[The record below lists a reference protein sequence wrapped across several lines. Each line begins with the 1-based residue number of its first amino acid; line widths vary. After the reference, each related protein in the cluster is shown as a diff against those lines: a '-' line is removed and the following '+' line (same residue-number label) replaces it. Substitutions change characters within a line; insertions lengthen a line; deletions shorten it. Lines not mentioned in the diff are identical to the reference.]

1 MIIKIKVDNKYHIF
15 DNVSKVDYYIKSK
28 HSDANGNITENIH
41 EDESITVQTSIINPI
56 KYNWISFENNKDG
69 NKQSIIFDTVAYI
82 CNDNGKT
89 IEIIRV

>member
-1 MIIKIKVDNKYHIF
+1 MIIKIKADDKYHIF
-15 DNVSKVDYYIKSK
+15 DNVSKVDYYIKPK
-28 HSDANGNITENIH
+28 HSNSDGNIIEQIRDG
-41 EDESITVQTSIINPI
+41 DESITVQTSTDNPI
-56 KYNWISFENNKDG
+56 KYNWISFEDKDG

>member
-1 MIIKIKVDNKYHIF
+1 MIIKIKAEEKYHIF

-28 HSDANGNITENIH
+28 HSNSDGSITEQINRI
-41 EDESITVQTSIINPI
+41 EDVVVKTSVEEPL
-56 KYNWISFENNKDG
+56 KYNWISFINKDG
-69 NKQSIIFDTVAYI
+69 DKQSIIFDTVAYI

>member
-1 MIIKIKVDNKYHIF
+1 MIIKIKADNKYHIF
-15 DNVSKVDYYIKSK
+15 DNVSKVDYYIKPR
-28 HSDANGNITENIH
+28 HSSGSGSITEKIR
-41 EDESITVQTSIINPI
+41 EDESITVQTSTEEPV
-56 KYNWISFENNKDG
+56 KYNWISFVDKEG

>member
-15 DNVSKVDYYIKSK
+15 DNVSKVDYYIKPK
-28 HSDANGNITENIH
+28 HSNNDGNITEQIR
-41 EDESITVQTSIINPI
+41 EDESITVQTSTPQPV
-56 KYNWISFENNKDG
+56 KYNWISFEDSRNG

>member
-1 MIIKIKVDNKYHIF
+1 MIIKIKADNKYHIF

-28 HSDANGNITENIH
+28 HSNSDGSITEQIKA
-41 EDESITVQTSIINPI
+41 DESVTIKTSTENPI
-56 KYNWISFENNKDG
+56 KYNWISFVDKDG
-69 NKQSIIFDTVAYI
+69 NKESIAFDTVAYI